1 MKKQFK
7 NFSINIFGG
16 LSDIIIILVILSI
29 IGEPDLLDQFIMIA
43 KNYSETIK
51 CK

>member
-1 MKKQFK
+1 MKENIK
-7 NFSINIFGG
+7 NISVDIFG
-16 LSDIIIILVILSI
+16 SIASVVAILAILSV
-29 IGEPDLLDQFIMIA
+29 IGEPNLLDQFIAMA